1 MDLCLEKIWSIYK
14 IRKLEEE
21 DIKDIYNLCKENT
34 KYYEYYKEKPTFNNI
49 KEIFTSLPYNMT
61 IKDKFF
67 IGFYKEN
74 KLIAILDLITNYP
87 NENSVYIG
95 LFITNKSIQNK
106 GIGSKIIEELCNTL
120 KNQGF
125 NNIELACIEDNIE
138 AKNFWLKNKF
148 SHNNKSSKLD
158 NYNVLCMF
166 KKL

>member
-1 MDLCLEKIWSIYK
+1 MALWLEKIWSIYK
-14 IRKLEEE
+14 IQKLEEK

-34 KYYEYYKEKPTFNNI
+34 KYYEYYKEKPTFYNI
-49 KEIFTSLPYNMT
+49 KEIFTAIPHNMT

-67 IGFYKEN
+67 IGFYKDN
-74 KLIAILDLITNYP
+74 KLISILDLITNYP
-87 NENSVYIG
+87 NENSAYIG
-95 LFITNKSIQNK
+95 LFMINKSIQNK

-125 NNIELACIEDNIE
+125 NNIELAYIEDNIE

-148 SHNNKSSKLD
+148 LHNNKSYELD
-158 NYNVLCMF
+158 NYNVVCMF